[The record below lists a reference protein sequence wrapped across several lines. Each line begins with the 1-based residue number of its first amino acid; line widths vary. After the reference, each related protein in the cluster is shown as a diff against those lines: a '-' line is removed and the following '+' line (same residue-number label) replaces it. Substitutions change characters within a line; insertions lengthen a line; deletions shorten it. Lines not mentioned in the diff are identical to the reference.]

1 MPLNWE
7 RDRRA
12 PKDAEVVAV
21 AVVSVFPDV
30 LTGENQVA
38 PKSLL
43 QPGMKLIAP
52 ARAEGRRSGRVT
64 TEQWIQYS

>member
-1 MPLNWE
+1 
-7 RDRRA
+7 
-12 PKDAEVVAV
+12 
-21 AVVSVFPDV
+21 
-30 LTGENQVA
+30 
-38 PKSLL
+38 L